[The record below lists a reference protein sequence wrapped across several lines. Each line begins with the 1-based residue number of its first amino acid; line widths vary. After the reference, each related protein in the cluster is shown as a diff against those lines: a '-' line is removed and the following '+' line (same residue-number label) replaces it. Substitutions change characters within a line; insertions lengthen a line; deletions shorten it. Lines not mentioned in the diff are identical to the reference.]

1 MHLPKTE
8 YNYFI
13 EIRDVFVREN
23 SKQVLFTII
32 LTNQEEMT
40 VADMKKEQ
48 ERDELHRAIWA
59 IADELRGAVDG
70 WDFKN
75 YVLGTMFYRYISE
88 NICNYINSGE
98 HEAGNTDFDYA
109 KMPDEEAEEAREDLV
124 QEKGFFIL
132 PSELFCNVRAKASEN
147 ENLNETL
154 ESVFRHIEESAKGSE
169 SEGNF
174 EGLFDDFDVNS
185 NKLGATVAKRN
196 EKLVK
201 LLDGVADMN
210 LGNVKDHDIDAFGD
224 AYEYLMTMY
233 ASNAGKS
240 GGEFFTPADVSEL
253 LTRLGTV
260 GKTEVNKVYDPACG
274 SGSLLL
280 KAVKVL
286 GHDAVRNGF
295 YGQEINI
302 TTYNLCRINMFLHD
316 IGFDKFNIACEDT
329 LIAPK
334 HWDDEPFE
342 LIVSNPP
349 YSIKWA
355 GDDNPLLINDPRF
368 APAGVLAPKSKADLA
383 FIMHSLSWLAANG
396 TAAIVCFPGVLYR
409 GGAEKKIRQYLI
421 DNNFIDCVIQLPS
434 NLFYGTSI
442 ATCIMVL
449 KKNKTDNKTLF
460 IDASKECVKVTTNNK
475 LTPENIHRVVDTFA
489 NRTETAHFSH
499 LASYEEIKNQEY
511 NLSVSTYV
519 EAEDTREKIDIV
531 QLNAEI
537 AQIVA
542 REQKLREAI
551 DLIVKEI
558 EGSHK

>member
-1 MHLPKTE
+1 MD
-8 YNYFI
+8 I
-13 EIRDVFVREN
+13 
-23 SKQVLFTII
+23 
-32 LTNQEEMT
+32 
-40 VADMKKEQ
+40 KKEQ
-48 ERDELHRAIWA
+48 EREELHRAIWA
-59 IADELRGAVDG
+59 IADELRGSVDG

-88 NICNYINSGE
+88 NLAKYLNEGE
-98 HEAGNTDFDYA
+98 HAAGNTDFDY
-109 KMPDEEAEEAREDLV
+109 EELSDDAALQARDYIINV
-124 QEKGFFIL
+124 KGFFIL
-132 PSELFCNVRAKASEN
+132 PSELFCNVRARAPRD
-147 ENLNETL
+147 ENLNMTL
-154 ESVFRHIEESAKGSE
+154 ETIFNNIEDSAKGSD
-169 SEGNF
+169 SENSF
-174 EGLFDDFDVNS
+174 AGLFDDFDVNS

-201 LLDGVADMN
+201 LLNGVGDMN
-210 LGNVKDHDIDAFGD
+210 LGNVKEHDIDAFGD

-280 KAVKVL
+280 KAEKVL
-286 GHDAVRNGF
+286 GREGVRNGF
-295 YGQEINI
+295 FGQEINI

-329 LIAPK
+329 LISPQ

-355 GDDNPLLINDPRF
+355 GDENPLLINDPRF
-368 APAGVLAPKSKADLA
+368 SPAGVLAPKSKADLA
-383 FIMHSLSWLAANG
+383 FIMHSLSWLAPNG
-396 TAAIVCFPGVLYR
+396 TAAIVCFPGIMYR
-409 GGAEKKIRQYLI
+409 GGAEQKIRKYLI
-421 DNNFIDCVIQLPS
+421 DNNYIDCVIQLPS
-434 NLFYGTSI
+434 NLFFGTSI

-449 KKNKTDNKTLF
+449 KRNKADNKTLF
-460 IDASKECVKVTTNNK
+460 IDATNEGIKVTNNNK
-475 LTPENIHRVVDTFA
+475 LTKANMDRIVDTFA
-489 NRTETAHFSH
+489 GRVEEAHFSH
-499 LASYEEIKNQEY
+499 LAGYDEIVENDY

-531 QLNAEI
+531 KLNAEI
-537 AQIVA
+537 REIVA
-542 REQKLREAI
+542 REQVLRDEIEKIIA
-551 DLIVKEI
+551 EI
-558 EGSHK
+558 EGESL

>member
-1 MHLPKTE
+1 
-8 YNYFI
+8 
-13 EIRDVFVREN
+13 
-23 SKQVLFTII
+23 
-32 LTNQEEMT
+32 MT
-40 VADMKKEQ
+40 DMKKEQ
-48 ERDELHRAIWA
+48 EREELHRAIWA

-88 NICNYINSGE
+88 NLTNYINKGE
-98 HEAGNTDFDYA
+98 IEAGNPDFDYS
-109 KMPDEEAEEAREDLV
+109 KMSDTEAEEARAGLV

-132 PSELFCNVRAKASEN
+132 PSELFCNVTARAAN
-147 ENLNETL
+147 DENLNETL
-154 ESVFRHIEESAKGSE
+154 EKVFRHIEESAKGSSSE
-169 SEGNF
+169 SDF

-185 NKLGATVAKRN
+185 NKLGATVARRN
-196 EKLVK
+196 EKLCK
-201 LLDGVADMN
+201 LLNGVANMN
-210 LGNVKDHDIDAFGD
+210 LGDVKDHDIDAFGD

-280 KAVKVL
+280 KAEKVL
-286 GHDAVRNGF
+286 GHNKVRKGF

-302 TTYNLCRINMFLHD
+302 TTYNLCCINMFLHD
-316 IGFDKFNIACEDT
+316 IEFDKFNIACEDT
-329 LIAPK
+329 LTAPQ

-355 GDDNPLLINDPRF
+355 GDENPLLINDPRF
-368 APAGVLAPKSKADLA
+368 SPAGVLAPKSKADMA

-396 TAAIVCFPGVLYR
+396 TAAIVCFPGIMYR

-421 DNNFIDCVIQLPS
+421 DNNFIDCIIQLPS
-434 NLFYGTSI
+434 NLFFGTSI
-442 ATCIMVL
+442 ATCIMVM
-449 KKNKTDNKTLF
+449 KKGKLDNKTLF
-460 IDASKECVKVTTNNK
+460 IDASGECVKVTNNNK
-475 LTPENIHRVVDTFA
+475 LTSENITRIVDVFA
-489 NRTETAHFSH
+489 KREEIEHFSSLVPH
-499 LASYEEIKNQEY
+499 NKISENDY

-519 EAEDTREKIDIV
+519 EAEDTREKIDIKA
-531 QLNAEI
+531 LNAEI
-537 AQIVA
+537 KEIVA
-542 REQKLREAI
+542 RENVLRAEI
-551 DLIVKEI
+551 DKIIAEI
-558 EGSHK
+558 EGEAV